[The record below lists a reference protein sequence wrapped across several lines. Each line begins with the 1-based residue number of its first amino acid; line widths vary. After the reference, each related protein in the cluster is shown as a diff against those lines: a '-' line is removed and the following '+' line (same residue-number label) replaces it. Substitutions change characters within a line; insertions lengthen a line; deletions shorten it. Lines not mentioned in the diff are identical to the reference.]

1 MIIVLDKNKDMKTK
15 FILTVCLCLLLFQQ
29 ECAAQEATRKA
40 FNAFANKK
48 QGMVYE
54 ANTDSKDG
62 TSAEEWTLRLHKS
75 EQSVLEKLKT
85 AMMRD
90 NMKAYHFAVV
100 TGKRNV
106 QTIQCKKKDWKIG
119 EDYDN
124 YVLSC
129 FDDKTAKNRKW
140 VFALEWKNR
149 KDDSL
154 MVRLLRLYDVKT
166 KRMTREEQL
175 AVLKTKE
182 FPDQRVPEGAWIKLG
197 EDIRKVSADLMNRK
211 DINKMNMSVRGLMN
225 VFNKF
230 AERYPLNEGDITP
243 CLTAAESM
251 SAMGN
256 LDSLKAFT
264 RKYNTDEC
272 YGLVMRFLDPEL
284 GKDVT
289 LEEIAYN
296 KRLRDDEK
304 YKLINMW
311 SLMCMAADELERKA
325 DVADKK
331 TEENGKK

>member
-1 MIIVLDKNKDMKTK
+1 MIIVLDMNKDMKTK

-54 ANTDSKDG
+54 ANTDSKDR

-85 AMMRD
+85 AMMKD
-90 NMKAYHFAVV
+90 NMKAYYFAVV
-100 TGKRNV
+100 TGKWNV

-175 AVLKTKE
+175 AVLKAKE

-243 CLTAAESM
+243 CLTAAEGM

-284 GKDVT
+284 SKDVT

-311 SLMCMAADELERKA
+311 SLMCMAKA

>member
-1 MIIVLDKNKDMKTK
+1 MKTK
-15 FILTVCLCLLLFQQ
+15 FFLTVCLCLLTIQQ
-29 ECAAQEATRKA
+29 ECAAQEVTRKA
-40 FNAFANKK
+40 FNVFANKK
-48 QGMVYE
+48 QGVVYE

-85 AMMRD
+85 AMMKD

-154 MVRLLRLYDVKT
+154 MVRLLRLYDVKA

-197 EDIRKVSADLMNRK
+197 EDIRKESADLMNRK
-211 DINKMNMSVRGLMN
+211 DINKMNMAVRGLMN

-325 DVADKK
+325 DVTDKK